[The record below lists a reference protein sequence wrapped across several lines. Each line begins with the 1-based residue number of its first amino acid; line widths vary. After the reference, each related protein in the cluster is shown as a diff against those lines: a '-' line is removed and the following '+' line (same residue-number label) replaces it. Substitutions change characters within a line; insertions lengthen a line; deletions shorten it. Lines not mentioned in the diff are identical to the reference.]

1 LSPTVA
7 AGKRLLFVVARR
19 SNGAR
24 IGQTRRVRSPWK
36 RLAVVLLG
44 LTALVAAPTVTRL
57 WRAQRLLRALA
68 AAPTPAR
75 DEIRSEDVLIPRN
88 GRPLRARLYMRDG
101 GARGPGLVVAHGVH
115 HQGIDERRLVP
126 FVRELAR
133 AGLVVLTPAL
143 DDLAD
148 YRIDARSVTDLGDAV
163 KYLGGRTELLDSD
176 RVGLLGFSFGG
187 GLALLAAGEPG
198 VRERVSHVVS
208 IGGYHDLARVLGFFV
223 TGVVETP
230 EGPRHAQ
237 PNEYG
242 PLVLAYRHLDRLVPA
257 ADGVLAHE
265 VVRAWLHEDL
275 PRARA
280 LAAGRTSLAAEH
292 LFASLE
298 EHDFAWLRPALAGFV
313 VEDAAE
319 LERLSPRHKLARILA
334 PVYLLHGSGDSVI
347 PPSEARW
354 ADAELGAH
362 EHAALVTPLLEHV
375 EVAHDAGLGAELELL
390 RFMAH
395 VL

>member
-1 LSPTVA
+1 
-7 AGKRLLFVVARR
+7 
-19 SNGAR
+19 
-24 IGQTRRVRSPWK
+24 
-36 RLAVVLLG
+36 VLVG
-44 LTALVAAPTVTRL
+44 LTALALVPSGARL

-68 AAPTPAR
+68 AAPAQAP
-75 DEIRSEDVLIPRN
+75 DEIRSEELLIPRN
-88 GRPLRARLYMRDG
+88 GRPLRARLYLRA
-101 GARGPGLVVAHGVH
+101 GAPRGPGLVVAHGVH

-148 YRIDARSVTDLGDAV
+148 YRIDARSVGELGDAV
-163 KYLGGRTELLDSD
+163 KYLGGRTDLVEAE

-187 GLALLAAGEPG
+187 GLALLAAGEPD
-198 VRERVSHVVS
+198 VRDRVSHVVS

-230 EGPRHAQ
+230 EGPLRAQ

-257 ADGVLAHE
+257 ADAVLAQE
-265 VVRAWLHEDL
+265 VVRAWLHEEL

-280 LAAGRTSLAAEH
+280 LAARRTSLAAER

-298 EHDFAWLRPALAGFV
+298 AHDFAWLRPQLARFV
-313 VEDAAE
+313 DDDAAE
-319 LERLSPRHKLARILA
+319 LERLSPRHKLARIRA

-354 ADAELGAH
+354 AAAELGEQEH
-362 EHAALVTPLLEHV
+362 EALVSPLLEHV
-375 EVAHDAGLGAELELL
+375 EVTHDAGLGDELALV

-395 VL
+395 AL

>member
-1 LSPTVA
+1 MS
-7 AGKRLLFVVARR
+7 
-19 SNGAR
+19 
-24 IGQTRRVRSPWK
+24 
-36 RLAVVLLG
+36 
-44 LTALVAAPTVTRL
+44 RL

-68 AAPTPAR
+68 ASSASAP
-75 DEIRSEDVLIPRN
+75 DEVRSLDVIISRHD
-88 GRPLRARLYMRDG
+88 RPLRARLYVRAD

-143 DDLAD
+143 DDLVD
-148 YRIDARSVTDLGDAV
+148 YRIDARSVGELGDSV
-163 KYLGGRTELLDSD
+163 KYLAARADIVDSD

-223 TGVVETP
+223 TGVVDTP
-230 EGPRHAQ
+230 EGPLPAQ

-257 ADGVLAHE
+257 ADRALAHE

-275 PRARA
+275 ARARA
-280 LAAGRTSLAAEH
+280 LCAGRTTLEAEH

-298 EHDFAWLRPALAGFV
+298 AHDFAWLRPRLAGLLID
-313 VEDAAE
+313 DATE
-319 LERLSPRHKLARILA
+319 LERLSPRHKLSRIQA
-334 PVYLLHGSGDSVI
+334 PVYLLHGSGDNVI

-354 ADAELGAH
+354 ADAELGAQ
-362 EHAALVTPLLEHV
+362 EHAALVSPLLEHV
-375 EVAHDAGLGAELELL
+375 EVAHDAGLGAELDLL
-390 RFMAH
+390 RFMAR

>member
-1 LSPTVA
+1 VPSLWKKA
-7 AGKRLLFVVARR
+7 LL
-19 SNGAR
+19 
-24 IGQTRRVRSPWK
+24 
-36 RLAVVLLG
+36 VVL
-44 LTALVAAPTVTRL
+44 ALAAVLAMPWGARL

-68 AAPTPAR
+68 AAPTAAS
-75 DEIRSEDVLIPRN
+75 DDIHSEELLIPRHD
-88 GRPLRARLYMRDG
+88 RPIRARLYRRADG
-101 GARGPGLVVAHGVH
+101 TRGPGLVVAHGVH

-148 YRIDARSVTDLGDAV
+148 YRIDARSVGELGDSV
-163 KYLGGRTELLDSD
+163 KYLAARTELLDGD

-223 TGVVETP
+223 TGVVDTP
-230 EGPRHAQ
+230 EGPVPAQ

-257 ADGVLAHE
+257 ADRTLARE

-280 LAAGRTSLAAEH
+280 LGARRTSLATER

-298 EHDFAWLRPALAGFV
+298 AHDFAWLRPRLAELV
-313 VEDAAE
+313 AEDGAE
-319 LERLSPRHKLARILA
+319 LERLSPRHKLARIQA

-354 ADAELGAH
+354 AEAELGAH
-362 EHAALVTPLLEHV
+362 EHDALVTPLLEHV
-375 EVAHDAGLGAELELL
+375 EVAHDAGLGAELDLL